1 MTAVTALFM
10 LPTALVFPALL
21 RKANTPPSSMTL
33 TRTRRVQRQIVQTR
47 QVLERGGRSSMEQD
61 ARTINEK
68 AECEDDFAFGG

>member
-1 MTAVTALFM
+1 
-10 LPTALVFPALL
+10 
-21 RKANTPPSSMTL
+21 MTL